1 VDLEQAFR
9 EAGLIHPAACHEVL
23 SLLLSLSLALA
34 GTLTEPSPIFRLS
47 FTIFLF
53 HLRPMCHIKL
63 SEGSQV
69 ASADFFVMCCGSG

>member
-1 VDLEQAFR
+1 MDLEQAFR
-9 EAGLIHPAACHEVL
+9 EASLIHPSACHEAL
-23 SLLLSLSLALA
+23 SLPLALSFA
-34 GTLTEPSPIFRLS
+34 LAVTLTEPSPIFRLS

-69 ASADFFVMCCGSG
+69 ASAGLFVLCCGSG